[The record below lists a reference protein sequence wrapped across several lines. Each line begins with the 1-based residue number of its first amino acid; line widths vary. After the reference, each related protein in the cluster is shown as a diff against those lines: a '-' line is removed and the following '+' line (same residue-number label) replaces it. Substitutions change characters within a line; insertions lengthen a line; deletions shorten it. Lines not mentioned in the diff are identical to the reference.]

1 MSAARARKKSNGG
14 RRDFE
19 VIDADGHISETEEQL
34 REFLDAPYSRRRS
47 IYPSDN
53 WDRSLGGTLGA
64 RVRDAKS
71 WLDAMDAGG
80 LSAAYLYPT
89 AGLSHGWIREPDVAV
104 AAARA
109 YNDFVSEK
117 FRKVSPRL
125 RPVALVP
132 LQDVP
137 EAVKEARRAIGQL
150 KLSGIMLP
158 AVGLRKPLGHEDY
171 WPLYAEAE
179 KLGCMVG
186 VHATVRGAQYFAADL
201 FDQFIEVHTLS
212 HAVAQ
217 MMQMTSLIFR
227 GTLERFPKLRFAF
240 MEAGCTWA
248 PYWMGR
254 MDEEWEK
261 RGAVEAPLCRK
272 KPSEYL
278 LSGRVF
284 LHAED
289 YEPLIGPTAE
299 VLGAN
304 VLYYA
309 SDYPHWDNEYPR
321 NIEHLA
327 GRKDLSPDD
336 RAWLMAGTAKRLYN
350 DGDQ

>member
-1 MSAARARKKSNGG
+1 MSAPRTRTRSGDG
-14 RRDFE
+14 RRGFE

-34 REFLDAPYSRRRS
+34 REFLEPPYNRRRA
-47 IYPSDN
+47 IYPSDH

-64 RVRDAKS
+64 RARDAKT

-80 LSAAYLYPT
+80 LATAYLYPT

-109 YNDFVSEK
+109 YNDFASEK

-125 RPVALVP
+125 KPVALVP

-137 EAVKEARRAIGQL
+137 EAVKEARRAIREL
-150 KLSGIMLP
+150 KLAGIMLP

-227 GTLERFPKLRFAF
+227 GVLERFSRLRIAF
-240 MEAGCTWA
+240 MEAGCSWA

-254 MDEEWEK
+254 MDEEWGK
-261 RGAVEAPLCRK
+261 RAAVEAPLCQK

-289 YEPLIGPTAE
+289 YEPLVGPTAKL
-299 VLGAN
+299 LGAN

-309 SDYPHWDNEYPR
+309 SDYPHWDNEYPE
-321 NIEHLA
+321 NI
-327 GRKDLSPDD
+327 GRLSSRADLSAED
-336 RAWLMAGTAKRLYN
+336 RAWLMAGTAKRLY
-350 DGDQ
+350 QLP